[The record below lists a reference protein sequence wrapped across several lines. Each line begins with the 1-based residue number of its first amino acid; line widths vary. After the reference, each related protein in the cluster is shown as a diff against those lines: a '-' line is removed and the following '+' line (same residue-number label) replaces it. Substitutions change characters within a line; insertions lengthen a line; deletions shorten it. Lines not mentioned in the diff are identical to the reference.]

1 MLGRAALPVPRF
13 FVADV
18 CTGYDALLVSVA
30 PLVQMHGVTM
40 LKAVTAD
47 GADGELGTLSRSG

>member
-1 MLGRAALPVPRF
+1 MLGRAALPVLRF

-30 PLVQMHGVTM
+30 IVVQFYRVTM

-47 GADGELGTLSRSG
+47 GADGELCALPRPG